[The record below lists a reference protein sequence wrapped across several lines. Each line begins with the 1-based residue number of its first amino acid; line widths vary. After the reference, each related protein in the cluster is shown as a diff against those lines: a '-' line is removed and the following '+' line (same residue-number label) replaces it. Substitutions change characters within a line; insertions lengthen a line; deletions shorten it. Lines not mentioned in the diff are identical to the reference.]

1 IFYDQG
7 VTVLFGQAIKNHEHA
22 TGFGDRV
29 KDPERLG
36 VVEFDEQQKVV
47 SLEERPEEPRAD
59 SAVAGLYIYDHQA
72 ATSARR
78 LSFSTTGELEIT
90 DVNKKYLEK
99 EQLKVQLLGRG
110 FAWMDAGTH
119 EALFEASE
127 FVKNIQDRQGFKL
140 ACLEEIA

>member
-1 IFYDQG
+1 R
-7 VTVLFGQAIKNHEHA
+7 QARRSHAHA
-22 TGFGDRV
+22 TVFGYRA
-29 KDPERLG
+29 KGSERDG
-36 VVEFDEQQKVV
+36 VVEVDEQQKVV
-47 SLEERPEEPRAD
+47 SLEEAPEEPK
-59 SAVAGLYIYDHQA
+59 SHFAVSGLYSYDHQA
-72 ATSARR
+72 TKIARR
-78 LSFSTTGELEIT
+78 LSFSTRGELEIT

-140 ACLEEIA
+140 ACLEE